1 MVKIDNVYQKVLAII
16 NKEQRGYVT
25 PQEFNLFADHAQ
37 MDIFEQYFYD
47 INQLSRVPGNDT
59 DYSDIINNLEEK
71 IAIFEKIEQ
80 LTIFNDPHYKKPDD
94 VYRVSSLQNIT
105 SGEIERVT
113 QKEYLNIQLSPLAKP
128 TIKRPVYTDSAQG
141 FRVYP
146 NIRTPNFLHY
156 IKRPIEPKWGY
167 VVVGEHA
174 LYDPDPSVEF
184 ELHASEEN
192 NLVIKILALAGLSIK
207 DPSVY
212 QSAVGEDNKNIQQ
225 EKA

>member
-80 LTIFNDPHYKKPDD
+80 LTIFQNPYYKKPDD
-94 VYRVSSLQNIT
+94 VYRVSSLQST
-105 SGEIERVT
+105 FGEIERVT

-128 TIKRPVYTDSAQG
+128 TLKRPVYTDSSQG
-141 FRVYP
+141 FRLYP
-146 NIRTPNFLHY
+146 NIRRRNFLHY
-156 IKRPIEPKWGY
+156 IKRPVEVKWGY

-174 LYDPDPSVEF
+174 LYEPDDSVNF

-192 NLVIKILALAGLSIK
+192 NLVIKILALAGITIK

-212 QSAVGEDNKNIQQ
+212 QMATAEDNKNIQQ